1 MGGLYIDTSAL
12 GRVLLDEPDAGAILI
27 ELDRFDTQV
36 SSRLLSV
43 ELRRLG
49 LRERVLDTADQLLGG
64 VALVPV
70 DEAVL
75 TAAETVPP
83 AGVATLDAV
92 HLVTAVRLAGDDLI
106 DAVMT
111 YDDRLADGVR
121 HHGLTIVA
129 PSA

>member
-1 MGGLYIDTSAL
+1 MGGLYVDTSAL
-12 GRVLLDEPDAGAILI
+12 GRVLLDEPDAGAILL
-27 ELDRFDTQV
+27 ELDRFDIQV
-36 SSRLLSV
+36 SSRLLRV

-49 LRERVLDTADQLLGG
+49 LRKRILDTADQLLGG

-75 TAAETVPP
+75 AAAETVGP

-111 YDDRLADGVR
+111 YDARLADGVR
-121 HHGLTIVA
+121 HHGLAIVA
-129 PSA
+129 PRA

>member
-1 MGGLYIDTSAL
+1 MGGLYVDTSAL
-12 GRVLLDEPDAGAILI
+12 GRVLLDEPDAGAILR

-36 SSRLLSV
+36 SSRLVRV

-49 LRERVLDTADQLLGG
+49 LRKRVLDTADQLLGG

-75 TAAETVPP
+75 AAAETVPP

-106 DAVMT
+106 EAVMT
-111 YDDRLADGVR
+111 YDARLADGVR
-121 HHGLTIVA
+121 HHGLAIVA
-129 PSA
+129 PGA

>member
-1 MGGLYIDTSAL
+1 MGGLYVDTSAL
-12 GRVLLDEPDAGAILI
+12 GRVLLDEPDAGAILLA
-27 ELDRFDTQV
+27 LDRFDIQV
-36 SSRLLSV
+36 SSRLLRV

-49 LRERVLDTADQLLGG
+49 LRKEVLDTADQLLGG

-83 AGVATLDAV
+83 AGVSTLDAV
-92 HLVTAVRLAGDDLI
+92 HLVTAVRLAGGDLI

-111 YDDRLADGVR
+111 YDARLADGVR
-121 HHGLTIVA
+121 HHGLAIVA

>member
-1 MGGLYIDTSAL
+1 
-12 GRVLLDEPDAGAILI
+12 
-27 ELDRFDTQV
+27 
-36 SSRLLSV
+36 
-43 ELRRLG
+43 
-49 LRERVLDTADQLLGG
+49 
-64 VALVPV
+64 
-70 DEAVL
+70 VL

-121 HHGLTIVA
+121 HHGLAIVA

>member
-1 MGGLYIDTSAL
+1 MGGLYVDTSAL
-12 GRVLLDEPDAGAILI
+12 GRVLLDEPDAGAILR

-36 SSRLLSV
+36 SSRLVRV

-49 LRERVLDTADQLLGG
+49 LRKRVLDTADQLLGG

-75 TAAETVPP
+75 AAAETVPP

-106 DAVMT
+106 EAVMT
-111 YDDRLADGVR
+111 YDARLADGVR
-121 HHGLTIVA
+121 HHGLAIVA

>member
-1 MGGLYIDTSAL
+1 MGGLYVDTSAL
-12 GRVLLDEPDAGAILI
+12 GRVLLDEPDAGAILL

-49 LRERVLDTADQLLGG
+49 LQKRVLDTADQLLAG

-75 TAAETVPP
+75 AAAETVPP
-83 AGVATLDAV
+83 AGVAPLDAV
-92 HLVTAVRLAGDDLI
+92 HLVTAVRLAGADLI

-111 YDDRLADGVR
+111 YDARLADGVR
-121 HHGLTIVA
+121 HHGLAIVA